1 MATQTKTV
9 IDASTG
15 EVTIEEFTADDIKD
29 LKKMNDELADR
40 EIAIKSAAEAKAA
53 LLIKLG
59 ITADEAALLLS

>member
-15 EVTIEEFTADDIKD
+15 EVTIEEFTAEDIKD
-29 LKKMNDELADR
+29 LKKINEEIADR
-40 EIAIKSAAEAKAA
+40 EIARKSAAEAKSA

-59 ITADEAALLLS
+59 ITAEEAALLLS